1 MRTIMSAA
9 ALSMLLASPAEAIR
23 SDECEQQRA
32 LFPKEWN
39 DVSKEKPLFFCWSH
53 YSGAFKVTL
62 GTADDKGR
70 RLMSLVPLERNDAK
84 VSNKIRRKTFFAFGW
99 TRNRAIGCKKES
111 ILRPSYGKRNLVG
124 LAGRFPGR
132 ATAKRTRS
140 SSLTAQTPNPT
151 APTRV
156 RSTTRLRASACFR
169 ATLIVAKRSSSAPP
183 RARNVGF
190 SATVSTVR
198 NLEAAMRTRFQT
210 MDRLYP
216 R

>member
-70 RLMSLVPLERNDAK
+70 RLMSLVPLERNDAEAK
-84 VSNKIRRKTFFAFGW
+84 QDASKDVFRIWLEKEQIHRLQEGKYFA
-99 TRNRAIGCKKES
+99 TVVRQKES
-111 ILRPSYGKRNLVG
+111 WWIRGDLSGDSVFFLDGANPESDSPDTGSLYNK
-124 LAGRFPGR
+124 APRF
-132 ATAKRTRS
+132 S
-140 SSLTAQTPNPT
+140 
-151 APTRV
+151 V
-156 RSTTRLRASACFR
+156 F
-169 ATLIVAKRSSSAPP
+169 
-183 RARNVGF
+183 
-190 SATVSTVR
+190 
-198 NLEAAMRTRFQT
+198 
-210 MDRLYP
+210 
-216 R
+216 